1 MPRPSYCCKY
11 CEFNKGKYCSHN
23 NTEVFD
29 PWSLTNICEDFEL
42 VGNERYLD
50 LTYYMRIVERFLD
63 TGECEILPDVDVL
76 EGYLRNA
83 MNSPVIKVLALSS
96 EVGGKIFETNIR
108 KFLYRILELKKF
120 HFQMKQTEEEKAE
133 QYATW
138 SAKKRSDAAQALVQ
152 NMTDQYEQYGFP
164 GPFYVKKLGTG
175 ELVESDDLWKKMCLD
190 SKDAIQQKYD
200 EKLRKLID
208 EKAKHLPANLQRS
221 TKQIEKELQ
230 TAKATTQEFSQA
242 YEAMGGVWDKTDFLK
257 KLKIVRLQQKYHQL
271 EHIARKMGRTAN
283 DNSTEVMS
291 LASGQTQAIEHAS
304 HSDIIGITVGHD
316 LNSLLPSEL
325 AQFTDEETESLF
337 IQRYITNSLQVF
349 RYKSEIAKPA
359 RTLNPHRAKRNGPM
373 IVCIDT
379 SKSMIG
385 PPMRISQ
392 SMLMRI
398 IDLSRK
404 EQRSCY
410 VIAFSVSIR
419 PIDISREHDKLV
431 AFFQM
436 QAVGNTDATQMLQ
449 ATCNLL
455 ESSENYLNAD
465 VLWISDFCI
474 PLVEQELIDRMQ
486 SYRTQGT
493 RFYGLHIGEYTNR
506 WKPYFDE
513 ITHIGYTPTRRY

>member
-1 MPRPSYCCKY
+1 MIYCCKY
-11 CEFNKGKYCSHN
+11 CEFNKEKYCSRN
-23 NTEVFD
+23 NTTVFE
-29 PWSLTNICEDFEL
+29 PRSLTNICEDFEL
-42 VGNERYLD
+42 VSNERYLD
-50 LTYYMRIVERFLD
+50 MSHYMRIVERFLD
-63 TGECEILPDVDVL
+63 TGECEILPDVDAL
-76 EGYLRNA
+76 EGYLRDV

-108 KFLYRILELKKF
+108 KFLYRILELKKY
-120 HFQMKQTEEEKAE
+120 HFQMKQTEEEKTE
-133 QYATW
+133 QYATY
-138 SAKKRSDAAQALVQ
+138 SSKKRSHAAQALVQ

-164 GPFYVKKLGTG
+164 GAFYIKKLGTG
-175 ELVESDDLWKKMCLD
+175 ELVESEDLWKKMCLD
-190 SKDAIQQKYD
+190 CKDAIQQKYD

-208 EKAKHLPANLQRS
+208 EKAKHLPSNLQRS
-221 TKQIEKELQ
+221 TNQIEKELQ
-230 TAKATTQEFSQA
+230 TAKVTPGEFSQA

-271 EHIARKMGRTAN
+271 EHIAHKMGRTAN

-291 LASGQTQAIEHAS
+291 LTSGQTQAIEHAS

-349 RYKSEIAKPA
+349 RYKSEIAKPV
-359 RTLNPHRAKRNGPM
+359 RSLNHHRAKRIGPM

-379 SKSMIG
+379 SKSMMG
-385 PPMRISQ
+385 PPMKISQ

-398 IDLSRK
+398 IELSRK
-404 EQRSCY
+404 ERRSCY

-419 PIDISREHDKLV
+419 PIDIRREQEKL
-431 AFFQM
+431 ADFFRM
-436 QAVGNTDATQMLQ
+436 QAVGDTNATQMLQ
-449 ATCNLL
+449 AACDLL
-455 ESSENYLNAD
+455 ESSEDYLNAD

-493 RFYGLHIGEYTNR
+493 RFYGLQIGEYTNR

-513 ITHIGYTPTRRY
+513 IAHIGYTPTRRY

>member
-1 MPRPSYCCKY
+1 MLYSYCCKY
-11 CEFNKGKYCSHN
+11 CEFNKEKYCSRN
-23 NTEVFD
+23 NTKVFD
-29 PWSLTNICEDFEL
+29 PGSLTNICEDFEL

-50 LTYYMRIVERFLD
+50 LPYYMRIVEKFLD
-63 TGECEILPDVDVL
+63 TGECEILPDVDIL
-76 EGYLRNA
+76 EGYLRDA
-83 MNSPVIKVLALSS
+83 MNSPVIKILALSS
-96 EVGGKIFETNIR
+96 EVAGKIFETNIR

-120 HFQMKQTEEEKAE
+120 HFQMKQTEEEKTQ

-138 SAKKRSDAAQALVQ
+138 SAKKRSNGAQALVQ
-152 NMTDQYEQYGFP
+152 NLTDQYEEYGFP
-164 GPFYVKKLGTG
+164 GAFYLKKLGTG
-175 ELVESDDLWKKMCLD
+175 ELVVSDEIWEKMFMD
-190 SKDAIQQKYD
+190 ANDAIQQKYD

-208 EKAKHLPANLQRS
+208 ENAKHLPSSLQRS
-221 TKQIEKELQ
+221 TNQIEKELQ
-230 TAKATTQEFSQA
+230 TAQVTPGEFSQA
-242 YEAMGGVWDKTDFLK
+242 YEAMGGVWDKTDFMR
-257 KLKIVRLQQKYHQL
+257 KLKIVRLQQKYHEL
-271 EHIARKMGRTAN
+271 ERIAHKMGRTAN
-283 DNSTEVMS
+283 DNSSEVMS
-291 LASGQTQAIEHAS
+291 LVSGQTQAIEHAS

-325 AQFTDEETESLF
+325 AQFTDKETESLF

-359 RTLNPHRAKRNGPM
+359 RSLNTHRAKRIGPM

-385 PPMRISQ
+385 PPMIISQ

-404 EQRSCY
+404 ERRSCY

-455 ESSENYLNAD
+455 ESSEDYLYAD

-474 PLVEQELIDRMQ
+474 PPVEPELINRMQ
-486 SYRTQGT
+486 SFRTQGT
-493 RFYGLHIGEYTNR
+493 RFYGLQIGEYTNH
-506 WKPYFDE
+506 WTPYFDE
-513 ITHIGYTPTRRY
+513 IARIGYTPTRRY